1 MEIKGINSNSIV
13 LYYEAN
19 YTLKAMAKNITKNL
33 YSKRNN
39 KIIKMIWQKK
49 KQFSTQ
55 NKAVREGLKKKN
67 ILKIGKQ
74 QKGRSKPFF
83 INLIISE

>member
-13 LYYEAN
+13 IYYEAN

-39 KIIKMIWQKK
+39 KIIKMIW
-49 KQFSTQ
+49 
-55 NKAVREGLKKKN
+55 
-67 ILKIGKQ
+67 
-74 QKGRSKPFF
+74 
-83 INLIISE
+83 